1 MLDFG
6 NGFVAGGRFTDDIR
20 IKDHEGIEAPTLETS
35 ILENAVTDGGSLGE
49 TRATTRRMRIVAD
62 FPNHTRK
69 EILRAF
75 RPNVVRMLTS
85 EHGSI
90 PYKVEVMPEFDSA
103 NLRQMPSAVIR
114 LISDHAYPV
123 GPAGYVDTGGTG
135 GHEYPHEYPHE
146 YDTAVSVGTLNV
158 DCESD
163 VETDPVIMLT
173 LAAGGAS
180 LTITCNG
187 ETFTFTDTF
196 TSGDVVVVD
205 SAARTATLNGV
216 NLLGSLDLD
225 DASWPEFEPGT
236 NTISTDISARIVVS
250 WSPRLMGL
258 L

>member
-6 NGFVAGGRFTDDIR
+6 NGFVAGGRSTDNIR
-20 IKDHEGIEAPTLETS
+20 IFDHEGIEAPTLETS
-35 ILENAVTDGGSLGE
+35 VLENAVTDGGTLGD
-49 TRATTRRMRIVAD
+49 TRATTRRMRISAD
-62 FPNHTRK
+62 FPFHTRK

-75 RPNVVRMLTS
+75 RPKVWRTLTS
-85 EHGSI
+85 EYGSI

-103 NLRQMPSAVIR
+103 NLTEMPSATIR
-114 LISDHAYPV
+114 MISDHAYPL

-146 YDTAVSVGTLNV
+146 YDTAVSVGTLSV
-158 DCESD
+158 ECESD
-163 VETDPVIMLT
+163 VETDPVIMPT
-173 LAAGGAS
+173 LAAGGSS

-187 ETFTFTDTF
+187 ETFTLTDTF
-196 TSGDVVVVD
+196 SSGDVVIVD
-205 SAARTATLNGV
+205 SAARTATLDGV
-216 NLLGSLDLD
+216 NILGSLDLD

-236 NTISTDISARIVVS
+236 NLISTSISARIVVS